1 MDALFQDIRY
11 ALRILR
17 MSSGLTGVSVL
28 TLALGIVGTT
38 LVFTAYNA
46 TMWQPLPVKEPE
58 ALAVL
63 NRHLRRGGESSQ
75 FTVSDYQRIV
85 EQNRVFSG
93 VAAEGQ
99 YDTVL
104 AQFPDLKTGRLD
116 EPRQALV
123 KLV

>member
-17 MSSGLTGVSVL
+17 KSPGFTSVSVL

-58 ALAVL
+58 RLAVL
-63 NRHLRRGGESSQ
+63 DRHLRKGGENSQ
-75 FTVSDYQRIV
+75 FTTSDYQRIG
-85 EQNRVFSG
+85 EHNHVFSG

-104 AQFPDLKTGRLD
+104 
-116 EPRQALV
+116 
-123 KLV
+123 